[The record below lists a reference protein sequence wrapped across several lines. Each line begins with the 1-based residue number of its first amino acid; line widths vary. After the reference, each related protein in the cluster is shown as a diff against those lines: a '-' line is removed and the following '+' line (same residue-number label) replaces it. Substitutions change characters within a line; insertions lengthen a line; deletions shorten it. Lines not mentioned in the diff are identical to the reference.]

1 MKILV
6 VNGTPRKDGNI
17 FRMLSAM
24 KEEAEAKGFEVTSVS
39 VSGLHVVPCT
49 GCMTCRSRRE
59 CVLPEDDAQ
68 RILRFIRECDVLV
81 VGAPCYWG
89 NIPGQLKV
97 LFDRIVYGMMGEKSS
112 SGIPEPLHKG
122 KKAILVSTCSTP
134 FPFNIWFGQSQ
145 GAVRALREILKWSG
159 FKVVSA
165 IQLGGT
171 RKRQAG
177 EKELEKCRRAIR
189 KL

>member
-6 VNGTPRKDGNI
+6 VNGSPRKDGNI

-68 RILRFIRECDVLV
+68 RVLRFIRECDVLV

-97 LFDRIVYGMMGEKSS
+97 LFDRIVYGMMGEGS

-177 EKELEKCRRAIR
+177 EKELKKCRRAIR